1 MLTTT
6 DALDGRWAAAGPAG
20 EDIAYRTQSLKFSG
34 VELALDESVPL
45 MTLFRLWLYAAVA
58 SWTVGFLFF
67 VFAIIDAIGS
77 SGSSGGSSGGFA
89 SDSGSS
95 TAGLDGPFL
104 LVMIGW
110 LLSFIVFWL
119 VLLAV
124 RIQEPVAEWKTL
136 IEGKAAAAE
145 SSYAAIYH
153 SLSRRRIPVGVTA
166 NRIRSDVLTAESVN
180 NRLLITER
188 SYIAYVSV
196 FAFGTSLYVGWTMWR
211 SRRGFTLVGQFVKD
225 LVGGLL
231 GRGGIVNQML
241 RTERVR
247 AMREAV
253 HSAVREGVDAAV
265 AGINMPIA
273 ATFGYE
279 LPIESTSVPA
289 PAPALAPGWPGQQPV

>member
-1 MLTTT
+1 LTTT

-67 VFAIIDAIGS
+67 LFAVVDAIGS
-77 SGSSGGSSGGFA
+77 SGSSSGSSGGFA
-89 SDSGSS
+89 SDSGSG
-95 TAGLDGPFL
+95 TTGLDGPFL
-104 LVMIGW
+104 LLMVGW

-119 VLLAV
+119 VLLLV

-188 SYIAYVSV
+188 TYIAYVSV

-279 LPIESTSVPA
+279 LPIESTSVPT
-289 PAPALAPGWPGQQPV
+289 PAPALAGGWPGQQQV